1 VNPCSSGSRNLH
13 SFGKLNHL
21 FSLPSPTA
29 ALQLIIGSILVPA
42 MVRFLAREKERL
54 ASLDESSVSDEE
66 SGIGIEAPPRGRGRP
81 KRGDDDDDDDDEEDS
96 GSQGGSDTDQAGS
109 VVKEGEDAA
118 TAKSYSASECSS
130 P

>member
-1 VNPCSSGSRNLH
+1 M
-13 SFGKLNHL
+13 
-21 FSLPSPTA
+21 
-29 ALQLIIGSILVPA
+29 I
-42 MVRFLAREKERL
+42 RFLAREKERL

-66 SGIGIEAPPRGRGRP
+66 SGIEVRRGRP
-81 KRGDDDDDDDDEEDS
+81 KRGDDEDDEPDS
-96 GSQGGSDTDQAGS
+96 GSQDGSGSDTDQAGS